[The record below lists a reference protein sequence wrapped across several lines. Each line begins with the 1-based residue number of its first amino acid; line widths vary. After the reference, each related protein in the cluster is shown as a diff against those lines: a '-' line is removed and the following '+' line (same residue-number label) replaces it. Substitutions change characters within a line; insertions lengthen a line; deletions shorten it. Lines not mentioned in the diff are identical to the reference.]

1 MRFSPAR
8 ALADKAT
15 CGASVR
21 TTARLKGGS
30 LWATIGHPQPS
41 PRVSMQIEA
50 SDLVLDRAYTWE
62 KQRPNTV
69 YMTQPTGGGA
79 VRTYT
84 WAQTLD
90 EARRM
95 AAYLQSF
102 GFPPGS
108 KIALLSKNCA
118 HFVMTDLAVWMAGYV
133 TVALYPTLQ
142 AETVRYILEHSE
154 AKLIFIG
161 KLDDWDAMKPGVP
174 DALPKVSFPSSP
186 PNDYPTWET
195 LVKITPPIAGEP
207 RRQFDETALLVYT
220 SGSTGQPK
228 GVEQTF
234 RSVSSAGKGFS
245 QGLGITASDR
255 MLSYLPLAHV
265 FERGALEALSL
276 YVGNHIFFAESLDTF
291 VQDVKRARPTVFHS
305 VPRLWLK
312 FQQGVHQR
320 FPPKRLQTL
329 LSIPLLNRLLKKLI
343 LKGLGLDQARLAVS
357 GSAPIPPDLIDW
369 YRKLGL
375 ELLEGY
381 GMSEN
386 FAYSHVTQQGKVRVG
401 YVGNTLP
408 GVEHRLSPEGEV
420 LIKTPADMK
429 GYYKQPELSRS
440 SFTEDGF
447 LKTGDRG
454 EIDAQGRL
462 KLTGRV
468 KELFK
473 TSKGKYV
480 APAPVEN
487 LLMSDGHVELACVM
501 GSGEPSAFAVVQL
514 AEELR
519 KKLKKGGADK
529 GAIEAALNK
538 LRESTNRQLEEHE
551 QLAFLVI
558 AQDEWAV
565 ENGFLTP
572 TLKIKR
578 GAIEAEA
585 APKVDGWFAAKR
597 PVIWA

>member
-1 MRFSPAR
+1 
-8 ALADKAT
+8 
-15 CGASVR
+15 
-21 TTARLKGGS
+21 
-30 LWATIGHPQPS
+30 
-41 PRVSMQIEA
+41 MQIEA
-50 SDLVLDRAYTWE
+50 SDLVLDRAYLWE
-62 KQRPNTV
+62 KQRPNAL
-69 YMTQPTGGGA
+69 YLTQPIPGGPA
-79 VRTYT
+79 RTYT

-95 AAYLQSF
+95 AAYLQSY

-118 HFVMTDLAVWMAGYV
+118 HFVMTDLAIWMAGYV
-133 TVALYPTLQ
+133 SVALYPTLQ

-161 KLDDWDAMKPGVP
+161 KLDDWESMKPGVP
-174 DALPKVSFPSSP
+174 EGLPRVSYPSSP
-186 PNDYPTWET
+186 PNDYPTWDT

-207 RRQFDETALLVYT
+207 RRSADETALLVYT

-234 RSVSSAGKGFS
+234 RSVSAAGKGAS
-245 QGLGITASDR
+245 LGLGITGKDR

-265 FERGALEALSL
+265 FERGAVEALSL
-276 YVGNHIFFAESLDTF
+276 FVGCQLFFAESLDTF
-291 VQDVKRARPTVFHS
+291 VQDVKRARPTTFHS

-312 FQQGVHQR
+312 FQQGVHQK

-343 LKGLGLDQARLAVS
+343 LKGLGLDQARIAIS

-386 FAYSHVTQQGKVRVG
+386 FAYSHVSQPGKVRVG

-408 GVEHRLSPEGEV
+408 GVEHRISPEGEV
-420 LIKTPADMK
+420 LIKSPADMK
-429 GYYKQPELSRS
+429 GYYKQPELSRG

-454 EIDAQGRL
+454 EIDELGRL
-462 KLTGRV
+462 KLTGRL

-480 APAPVEN
+480 VPAPVEN
-487 LLMSDGHVELACVM
+487 LLMSDGRIELACVM

-514 AEELR
+514 AEGLR
-519 KKLKKGGADK
+519 KELKKGGGDK
-529 GAIEAALNK
+529 RAIEAALGK

-551 QLAFLVI
+551 HLAFLVI
-558 AQDEWAV
+558 AKDEWQV

-578 GAIEAEA
+578 AAIEAAA
-585 APKVDGWFAAKR
+585 APHMSDWFARKNA
-597 PVIWA
+597 VIWEG

>member
-1 MRFSPAR
+1 
-8 ALADKAT
+8 
-15 CGASVR
+15 
-21 TTARLKGGS
+21 
-30 LWATIGHPQPS
+30 
-41 PRVSMQIEA
+41 MQIEA

-62 KQRPNTV
+62 KQRPNAV
-69 YMTQPTGGGA
+69 YMTQPTGAGA

-118 HFVMTDLAVWMAGYV
+118 HFVMTDLAIWMAGYV

-142 AETVRYILEHSE
+142 AETVRYILEHSD

-161 KLDDWDAMKPGVP
+161 KLDDWASMKSGVS

-207 RRQFDETALLVYT
+207 RRSLDETALLVYT

-228 GVEQTF
+228 GVEQSF
-234 RSVSSAGKGFS
+234 RAVSAAGKGFS
-245 QGLGITASDR
+245 QGLGINASDR

-312 FQQGVHQR
+312 FQQGVHQK

-329 LSIPLLNRLLKKLI
+329 LSIPLLNRILKKLI
-343 LKGLGLDQARLAVS
+343 LKGLGLDQARMAIS

-369 YRKLGL
+369 YRRLGL

-386 FAYSHVTQQGKVRVG
+386 FAYSHVTQPGKVRVG
-401 YVGNTLP
+401 FVGNTLP
-408 GVEHRLSPEGEV
+408 GVEHRISPEGEV
-420 LIKTPADMK
+420 LIKSPADMK
-429 GYYKQPELSRS
+429 GYFKQAELSRG

-529 GAIEAALNK
+529 SAIEAALSK

-551 QLAFLVI
+551 QLAFLVV
-558 AQDEWAV
+558 AKDEWQV

-578 GAIEAEA
+578 GAIESDA
-585 APKVDGWFAAKR
+585 APNIDGWFAAKR
-597 PVIWA
+597 AVIWG